1 MAIDPDQLT
10 PEENKAWE
18 KTVKN
23 MTAEQ
28 QKLLGVQN
36 MSTAQIRAQVNLAG
50 DLAGHMQNASEY
62 LSEYQMDLTKSL
74 RMHQDLAGTLT
85 GTLNDT
91 IGIGV
96 NAEKLG
102 KNLSNNEKI
111 QRDFGRLL
119 ADESQVMD
127 DLVLKQ
133 AMLGTG
139 LQDEYAQVLAT
150 YMIENK
156 ITDLNDEKLDNLKAD
171 LKKRQE
177 IKHQLDKQLELVE
190 GLAKFQ
196 LEVREET
203 EKLRSEYTLLG
214 AKIKA
219 VLGNKELGKAFVKA
233 LALDQTKKKFE
244 ELNETF
250 DEFRKEGLT
259 VTTALKETGI
269 AVGATF
275 SLSGASIK
283 ENAELMSGF
292 ASSMGDTTKFS
303 KDTVVEVGKLAK
315 TLGLGMKEAGELQG
329 QLQNMA
335 GATKES
341 ATSTMEFAGALAI
354 AAHVA
359 PGAVMK
365 DMAANAEDIAANT
378 KNGGKDMALVSVAAH
393 KLGVEMSSLTKMS
406 AGLLDFENSI
416 NKQME
421 ASVLLGREINL
432 DKAREAALNGD
443 ILGATKEML
452 QNVGGEAEFNKMNVV
467 QRKALAE
474 AMGVSVQ
481 DLSKMV
487 KNQDQLANLT
497 EEQQTAL
504 ADGVPLS
511 DVLAANSAGVAKNF
525 ATGAASIYGMVVGAT
540 EVTKGLREGLGVT
553 KDIVGGFKEGTGFLG
568 KMKGL
573 FKGAFKAPETPPITP
588 PGPTPGTPPGGG
600 LPGKE
605 GMLDKLQKIDA
616 KQMLSAA
623 VAIAAVGAALML
635 IGLGIKFASEGLAEL
650 VKSFHGL
657 SGPEMITALLAI
669 VVVMGAFTWMV
680 SILASASVAASA
692 PLLALGFAFLMIGG
706 GIALAALGIGYMV
719 KQFGEIPYAN
729 LMALPGAIMGIGAG
743 LLMMGIVGLQVLPVI
758 AALIALAV
766 LAPRLAMLGGA
777 LPKFGGADNDNSSLK
792 NSSSSSD
799 NGAVVASLGQ
809 VIEAI
814 GVLTNLI
821 STKKGDVL
829 MDGKKVGDVLLPII
843 ENKLNHKSN

>member
-1 MAIDPDQLT
+1 MATDPNELT
-10 PEENKAWE
+10 PQERKAQE
-18 KTVKN
+18 KSMQNLSADAQKIMKAVLA
-23 MTAEQ
+23 TAEG
-28 QKLLGVQN
+28 KRAVADY
-36 MSTAQIRAQVNLAG
+36 AQ
-50 DLAGHMQNASEY
+50 DFAGHMQNASEY
-62 LSEYQMDLTKSL
+62 LDEYQKDLAKSL
-74 RMHQDLAGTLT
+74 RMHEGLEKVLKSS
-85 GTLNDT
+85 LNESFQF
-91 IGIGV
+91 
-96 NAEKLG
+96 AMQEMKLG
-102 KNLSNNEKI
+102 QNLENNVKI
-111 QRDFGRLL
+111 QRDFGSLL

-139 LQDEYAQVLAT
+139 LQDEYAQTLAT
-150 YMIENK
+150 YMIEND
-156 ITDLNDEKLDNLKAD
+156 IQDLNDIRLDNLKAD
-171 LKKRQE
+171 LKARQE

-203 EKLRSEYTLLG
+203 EKIRSEYTLLG
-214 AKIKA
+214 AKMKA
-219 VLGNKELGKAFVKA
+219 IFGNKELGKAFVKA

-250 DEFRKEGLT
+250 DDFRKEGLT

-588 PGPTPGTPPGGG
+588 QREQT
-600 LPGKE
+600 
-605 GMLDKLQKIDA
+605 
-616 KQMLSAA
+616 
-623 VAIAAVGAALML
+623 
-635 IGLGIKFASEGLAEL
+635 
-650 VKSFHGL
+650 
-657 SGPEMITALLAI
+657 
-669 VVVMGAFTWMV
+669 
-680 SILASASVAASA
+680 
-692 PLLALGFAFLMIGG
+692 
-706 GIALAALGIGYMV
+706 
-719 KQFGEIPYAN
+719 
-729 LMALPGAIMGIGAG
+729 
-743 LLMMGIVGLQVLPVI
+743 
-758 AALIALAV
+758 
-766 LAPRLAMLGGA
+766 
-777 LPKFGGADNDNSSLK
+777 
-792 NSSSSSD
+792 
-799 NGAVVASLGQ
+799 
-809 VIEAI
+809 
-814 GVLTNLI
+814 
-821 STKKGDVL
+821 
-829 MDGKKVGDVLLPII
+829 
-843 ENKLNHKSN
+843 